1 METRLTEFSY
11 GYCVTEEFANGMGAG
26 LKAAPYFPSLY
37 IEGKA
42 GSATNSP
49 GGMPESARWVF

>member
-26 LKAAPYFPSLY
+26 LKGEHHSTFSIDGNLLINEERQP
-37 IEGKA
+37 
-42 GSATNSP
+42 
-49 GGMPESARWVF
+49 